1 MTDPLMSDAE
11 LVRRLGLHPELR
23 NQIES
28 LVLGNRLDPRSTGLT
43 AIKDAQV
50 SEAAFF
56 ACVLFRSPLHC
67 GACKMF

>member
-1 MTDPLMSDAE
+1 MACIGEEFRRIDA
-11 LVRRLGLHPELR
+11 L
-23 NQIES
+23 S
-28 LVLGNRLDPRSTGLT
+28 GNRLDPRSTGLT